1 MGSLIFDQLI
11 DLFFG
16 LSFSPG
22 INARNPNPANRT
34 SSTQYKIQTSVHSII
49 SREWLYLESTGNK
62 LNGGRLGDTMVWRRT
77 SDTHP
82 RLVRVVVAGWRRLAK
97 PKIPATFCVLPGS
110 QQGSALCRLQAAW
123 RSISRPITPHQ
134 LCYF

>member
-82 RLVRVVVAGWRRLAK
+82 RLASGSVE
-97 PKIPATFCVLPGS
+97 IDQPAHHTPPTMLLLDSCVGFLKKYS
-110 QQGSALCRLQAAW
+110 
-123 RSISRPITPHQ
+123 
-134 LCYF
+134 

>member
-82 RLVRVVVAGWRRLAK
+82 RL
-97 PKIPATFCVLPGS
+97 
-110 QQGSALCRLQAAW
+110 GSALCRLQAAW